1 MGGRWRTIFGKKDI
15 EKNYTNMEIKKCER
29 YCNKNTNKKYL
40 WVLMV
45 GYSDEHTFADI
56 TVIVTGYFLWW
67 DLVS

>member
-1 MGGRWRTIFGKKDI
+1 
-15 EKNYTNMEIKKCER
+15 MEIKKCEK
-29 YCNKNTNKKYL
+29 YCDKNANKKNL

-67 DLVS
+67 GLVS